1 LSDEKRNAQ
10 MMYHYLVG
18 KSLSS
23 STYLAALEPE
33 TKTKALD
40 QFYDIKLDGADLVS
54 SLDNWL
60 GLYLSKKQRDN
71 MMGAIRQR
79 KRRAMGV
86 GKTIT
91 ISEKAHRMLTTLAD
105 ADGLTLSAAL
115 EKRLK
120 SAYRAEL
127 GRKY

>member
-1 LSDEKRNAQ
+1 MIDKKRNSQ

-23 STYLAALEPE
+23 STYLAELDPK

-40 QFYDIKLDGADLVS
+40 QFYDIKLDGADLVANLNS
-54 SLDNWL
+54 WLD
-60 GLYLSKKQRDN
+60 LYLSKKQRDN
-71 MMGAIRQR
+71 MMAAMRQR

-91 ISEKAHRMLTTLAD
+91 VSEKAHRMLTTLAE
-105 ADGLTLSAAL
+105 AEGITLSAVL

-120 SAYRAEL
+120 NAYRAEL
-127 GRKY
+127 KRKY